1 MSNTFSFAG
10 VNSGTMHLL
19 CSHGGTYNAPERDV
33 TALAVPGR
41 NGDLVVDNGRWR
53 NVMVAY
59 PCYVQ
64 RGFAGSVPQ
73 IRAWLAGDGNY
84 HRLEDD
90 AHPGEYRMA
99 RLAGELGFAPRY
111 LGHQAEVTVTFDC
124 KPQRWLTA
132 GEAWTALDPSG
143 SITLTNP
150 TGFDALPI
158 IEVVAPSG
166 GTLTVGTTVIDL
178 PVGYSGTMFLD
189 FQRLVAYCAASPLNH
204 LITDF
209 PALGAGDTIITAS
222 GITSGRIQ
230 PRWWRL

>member
-1 MSNTFSFAG
+1 MSNTFTFNG

-33 TALAVPGR
+33 TVLAVPGR
-41 NGDLVVDNGRWR
+41 DGDLVEDNGRWR
-53 NVMVAY
+53 NVPVPY

-64 RGFAGSVPQ
+64 RGFADSVPQ

-90 AHPGEYRMA
+90 AHPGEYRMG
-99 RLAGELGFAPRY
+99 RLTGGLDFDPLY

-124 KPQRWLTA
+124 KPHRWLTA

-150 TGFDALPI
+150 TGFDALPL
-158 IEVVAPSG
+158 IEMVAPSG
-166 GTLTVGTTVIDL
+166 GTLTVGTTIIDL
-178 PVGYSGTMFLD
+178 PEGYSGTMVID
-189 FQRLVAYCAASPLNH
+189 CQRLAAYCGAEPLNH

-209 PALGAGDTIITAS
+209 PALGAGDTIITAA

-230 PRWWRL
+230 PRWCRL